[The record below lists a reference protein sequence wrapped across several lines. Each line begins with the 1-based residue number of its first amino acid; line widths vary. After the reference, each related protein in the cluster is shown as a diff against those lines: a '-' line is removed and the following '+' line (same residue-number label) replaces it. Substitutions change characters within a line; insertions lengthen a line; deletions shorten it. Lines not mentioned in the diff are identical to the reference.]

1 MGRKYKIRDQEG
13 LYFVTF
19 TIVYWLD
26 LFIRD
31 VYKQAVVDSLNYC
44 QDKKGL
50 EVYAWVIMTSH
61 VHLILRSNQSGL
73 SVSLRPIMGNTSSL
87 VRVSR
92 NK

>member
-31 VYKQAVVDSLNYC
+31 VYKQAIVDSLNYC
-44 QDKKGL
+44 QKEKGL
-50 EVYAWVIMTSH
+50 EVYFHWS
-61 VHLILRSNQSGL
+61 
-73 SVSLRPIMGNTSSL
+73 
-87 VRVSR
+87 
-92 NK
+92 